1 MIDLVTKFI
10 QWIKDMVSLT
20 VGLPATISGW
30 INACNS
36 FLSWLPFN
44 LGSIITGLLV
54 LCVTFVIV
62 YAIVRL
68 VASLL

>member
-30 INACNS
+30 ITACNS

>member
-30 INACNS
+30 ISACNS

-44 LGSIITGLLV
+44 LGSIITGLLQNIQENSNSNNGHN
-54 LCVTFVIV
+54 CPC
-62 YAIVRL
+62 
-68 VASLL
+68 